1 MLGTLVVLYL
11 FLGGCGA
18 GVMFVTAA
26 WSLAFHRTRT
36 RTQEQTAA
44 FGDLKARCYGIGF
57 VMLCLAALCL
67 LLDLGRPE
75 LAFLLFTRPTLS
87 ILSFGSFTLL
97 ASILVSGFLAVA
109 NLMYVPFVRA
119 GARKAAEAACLAVSL
134 CMMAYTGVYVGWI
147 EAVALW
153 NNAATPALFALSSL
167 SAGVSTVFVIA
178 PFVRDVT
185 RLSGWM
191 LLLHRVHL
199 AVLVLEILFDPSGL
213 GPWFVVGLVGLGLLV
228 PLAVEVFVTVTK
240 RLVRALPVDLLC
252 IAGGLVL
259 RFCVVWSGMH

>member
-109 NLMYVPFVRA
+109 NLMYVPFVR
-119 GARKAAEAACLAVSL
+119 
-134 CMMAYTGVYVGWI
+134 
-147 EAVALW
+147 
-153 NNAATPALFALSSL
+153 
-167 SAGVSTVFVIA
+167 
-178 PFVRDVT
+178 DVT

-199 AVLVLEILFDPSGL
+199 AVLVLELVMLAGFVAFGFSNPFARESLAILFDPSGL

>member
-1 MLGTLVVLYL
+1 MRFTGR
-11 FLGGCGA
+11 A
-18 GVMFVTAA
+18 RARR
-26 WSLAFHRTRT
+26 SK
-36 RTQEQTAA
+36 TAA
-44 FGDLKARCYGIGF
+44 FGDLKARCYGIGS
-57 VMLCLAALCL
+57 VMLCLAALVPAARS
-67 LLDLGRPE
+67 GRPE
-75 LAFLLFTRPTLS
+75 LAFLLPTRPTLS

-97 ASILVSGFLAVA
+97 ASILVSGFLVA

-119 GARKAAEAACLAVSL
+119 GARRPKRRAWRCR
-134 CMMAYTGVYVGWI
+134 CHDGVHRRVLGWI
-147 EAVALW
+147 EAVCAVEQRGHACAVRVVVAVGGRLD
-153 NNAATPALFALSSL
+153 
-167 SAGVSTVFVIA
+167 G
-178 PFVRDVT
+178 VRDRAVRARCT

-199 AVLVLEILFDPSGL
+199 AVLVLELVMLAGFVAFRVLQPPSARESLAIPFDPSGL

-240 RLVRALPVDLLC
+240 RLVRAPPVDLLC

>member
-26 WSLAFHRTRT
+26 WSLAFHRT
-36 RTQEQTAA
+36 QEQTAA
-44 FGDLKARCYGIGF
+44 FGDLKARCNGIGF

-119 GARKAAEAACLAVSL
+119 GARKAAEAAWRCRCA
-134 CMMAYTGVYVGWI
+134 
-147 EAVALW
+147 
-153 NNAATPALFALSSL
+153 
-167 SAGVSTVFVIA
+167 
-178 PFVRDVT
+178 
-185 RLSGWM
+185 
-191 LLLHRVHL
+191 
-199 AVLVLEILFDPSGL
+199 
-213 GPWFVVGLVGLGLLV
+213 
-228 PLAVEVFVTVTK
+228 
-240 RLVRALPVDLLC
+240 
-252 IAGGLVL
+252 
-259 RFCVVWSGMH
+259 

>member
-87 ILSFGSFTLL
+87 ILSFGSFL
-97 ASILVSGFLAVA
+97 
-109 NLMYVPFVRA
+109 
-119 GARKAAEAACLAVSL
+119 SL
-134 CMMAYTGVYVGWI
+134 I
-147 EAVALW
+147 H
-153 NNAATPALFALSSL
+153 
-167 SAGVSTVFVIA
+167 I
-178 PFVRDVT
+178 
-185 RLSGWM
+185 
-191 LLLHRVHL
+191 
-199 AVLVLEILFDPSGL
+199 
-213 GPWFVVGLVGLGLLV
+213 
-228 PLAVEVFVTVTK
+228 
-240 RLVRALPVDLLC
+240 
-252 IAGGLVL
+252 
-259 RFCVVWSGMH
+259 